1 MNSFFL
7 TTLLHNALLQEAQGT
22 KTEVAGWYQILL
34 WVGFFAIMYLFFLRP
49 SLKQQKEQK
58 NLLDNLK
65 AGDKVITNGGIWG
78 EIEVVEANRVR
89 LKIADKV
96 KIYVS
101 RNAVHASQAKAAEPE
116 KKS

>member
-1 MNSFFL
+1 MN
-7 TTLLHNALLQEAQGT
+7 TLLLTAIQQVAQGT
-22 KTEVAGWYQILL
+22 KTETAGWYQIIL

-65 AGDKVITNGGIWG
+65 AGDKIITNGGIWG
-78 EIEVVEANRVR
+78 EIEAVEANRVR

-101 RNAVHASQAKAAEPE
+101 RNAIHATQAKAEQPE
-116 KKS
+116 KK